1 MFTSIATSIHGVTI
15 RARTAA
21 VMASFAILLV
31 IAVPGASGQATYT
44 ADRTNGFSVFGAATK
59 LNTDYGSKDNGYTFG
74 GDFSHA
80 IRFHAIL
87 PSLELRY
94 TGSTGPS
101 ITEDSIAGGLKLETK
116 FHRFHPYGDVMV
128 GYGIIN
134 YVQVNSNDNSITYG
148 GGLGLDFDVTK
159 QFALKVDAQEQF
171 WHLGQGS
178 GTLTP
183 QMISFGLVYRFPS
196 SFRRHR

>member
-1 MFTSIATSIHGVTI
+1 MFATIATSIHRVTI
-15 RARTAA
+15 RARTA
-21 VMASFAILLV
+21 VVLASLALLMTV
-31 IAVPGASGQATYT
+31 SASTAFGQATYT
-44 ADRTNGFSVFGAATK
+44 ADRTNGFSVFGAVTK
-59 LNTDYGSKDNGYTFG
+59 LDTDYGSKDNGYTFG

-94 TGSTGPS
+94 TGSTGPA

-116 FHRFHPYGDVMV
+116 IHRFHPYGDVMV

-134 YVQVNSNDNSITYG
+134 YVQVNSNDDSIIYG
-148 GGLGLDFDVTK
+148 GGVGLDFDVTK

-171 WHLGQGS
+171 WHLGRGS

-183 QMISFGLVYRFPS
+183 KMISFGLVYRFPS